1 MTTTQLWG
9 YVLFLRMFCIKHN
22 FGMKKGRST
31 RKTDRSRAGKAP
43 GRPVYTPWAGRTRP
57 LWPPLWLQKFREP
70 LRRFAYLC
78 FIKSVLWKGSEKE
91 KENSRER
98 KKEKKVCEE
107 KNKWRDSMVREVQ
120 RDITLLFENN
130 ILNSNHVQSD
140 NEDDACALK
149 SIFLYAFAHVHHSK
163 SSYPWTPYI
172 MEKLS
177 WSLARK
183 VSNH

>member
-1 MTTTQLWG
+1 MK
-9 YVLFLRMFCIKHN
+9 R
-22 FGMKKGRST
+22 FG
-31 RKTDRSRAGKAP
+31 
-43 GRPVYTPWAGRTRP
+43 
-57 LWPPLWLQKFREP
+57 E
-70 LRRFAYLC
+70 
-78 FIKSVLWKGSEKE
+78 E
-91 KENSRER
+91 KENSGER
-98 KKEKKVCEE
+98 KKEKNVWEE
-107 KNKWRDSMVREVQ
+107 KKWRDSMVREVQ
-120 RDITLLFENN
+120 RDITLLCENN

-163 SSYPWTPYI
+163 SSYPWTLYI

>member
-1 MTTTQLWG
+1 M
-9 YVLFLRMFCIKHN
+9 
-22 FGMKKGRST
+22 
-31 RKTDRSRAGKAP
+31 
-43 GRPVYTPWAGRTRP
+43 
-57 LWPPLWLQKFREP
+57 
-70 LRRFAYLC
+70 
-78 FIKSVLWKGSEKE
+78 
-91 KENSRER
+91 
-98 KKEKKVCEE
+98 KEKKMYE
-107 KNKWRDSMVREVQ
+107 KKRINEGILWLEKCKEISPCC
-120 RDITLLFENN
+120 LNN

-163 SSYPWTPYI
+163 SSYPWTLYI

>member
-1 MTTTQLWG
+1 
-9 YVLFLRMFCIKHN
+9 
-22 FGMKKGRST
+22 MKR
-31 RKTDRSRAGKAP
+31 
-43 GRPVYTPWAGRTRP
+43 
-57 LWPPLWLQKFREP
+57 FR
-70 LRRFAYLC
+70 
-78 FIKSVLWKGSEKE
+78 KE
-91 KENSRER
+91 KENSGER
-98 KKEKKVCEE
+98 KKEKNVWEE

-130 ILNSNHVQSD
+130 ILNSNHMQSN